1 MLQRFKV
8 VKQSRAD
15 PYSAT
20 GHAAPSWHTFDKK
33 VWERDTPEGTHRV
46 TLTRDKRTK
55 ATGLGTYSVVL
66 EREGHGTQIFQGTSW
81 QPLVNEVKELSRK
94 LA

>member
-1 MLQRFKV
+1 M
-8 VKQSRAD
+8 
-15 PYSAT
+15 
-20 GHAAPSWHTFDKK
+20 
-33 VWERDTPEGTHRV
+33 VWERETPEGTHRI

-66 EREGHGTQIFQGTSW
+66 EREGHDWKVSVVYQGTSW
-81 QPLVNEVKELSRK
+81 QPLVNEVKELSRS